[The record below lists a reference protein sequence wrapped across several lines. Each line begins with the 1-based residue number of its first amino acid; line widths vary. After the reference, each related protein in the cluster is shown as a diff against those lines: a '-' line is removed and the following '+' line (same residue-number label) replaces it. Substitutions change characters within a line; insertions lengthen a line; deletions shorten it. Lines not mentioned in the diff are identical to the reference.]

1 MTPVAAQ
8 LERALECCAP
18 RGRKLVEN
26 YLFFVRFAGLFLRAC
41 DLIRQA
47 REMYDR
53 AQKAGEARDH
63 VAYHPLI
70 CGASDLLF
78 QAVEASEEA
87 LRTWAAQVADP
98 TDLGSLAGLNAYGH
112 DWLRSKC
119 TEAYWESQRYGFS
132 DMG

>member
-1 MTPVAAQ
+1 
-8 LERALECCAP
+8 
-18 RGRKLVEN
+18 
-26 YLFFVRFAGLFLRAC
+26 
-41 DLIRQA
+41 
-47 REMYDR
+47 
-53 AQKAGEARDH
+53 

-112 DWLRSKC
+112 DWLRGKC